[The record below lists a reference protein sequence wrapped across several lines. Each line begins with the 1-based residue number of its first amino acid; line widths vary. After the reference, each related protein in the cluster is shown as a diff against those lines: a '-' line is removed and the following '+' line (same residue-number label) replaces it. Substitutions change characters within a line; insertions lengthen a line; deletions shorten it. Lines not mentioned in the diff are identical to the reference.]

1 MTSLHKTLFT
11 QNPTT
16 LDQLMMCH
24 TGRDHSWKKL
34 ENIEEEGPATVAR
47 EAKTA
52 LPPETPTE
60 TMEFLGRSWS
70 ISAVELT
77 RAFFNNS
84 AADTNS
90 YLLST
95 LVNTNKEDR
104 DDEEDST
111 SMASS
116 RDLLLP
122 HIGGNKTRPP
132 ISPRTGREMK
142 HLYKN
147 MIRGRTMGRR
157 LKDQK
162 EKKKQETRT
171 RNAEIHAA
179 VSVAGVAAVVAA
191 TAESNAIKA
200 AENGVESTE
209 VAIAVASA
217 AALVAT
223 HCIEMAGE
231 IGAGYNQ
238 IATAVSSA
246 TNART
251 NGDVMALTA
260 SAATALRGAAILRS
274 RMERNTENKALLYS
288 TNEHVER
295 EERNVFGAMTF
306 VSRGE
311 ELLKR
316 TRKGDLHWK
325 QVSFNINSNWQV
337 VLKMKSKHVGG
348 TFTKTKKCVVNGVCR
363 EIPEWAHRG
372 RVEKMVERRAY
383 FGVKTVERVIEFE
396 CVNKREKQM
405 WIEGIQQLLNSLE
418 TGSLVFTG
426 NIRA

>member
-16 LDQLMMCH
+16 SLDQLMMCH
-24 TGRDHSWKKL
+24 TGRDNSWKKL
-34 ENIEEEGPATVAR
+34 ENIDEEGPATMMTR
-47 EAKTA
+47 EVKTA

-77 RAFFNNS
+77 KAFFNNS

-90 YLLST
+90 FLLST

-104 DDEEDST
+104 EDEEDST

-116 RDLLLP
+116 RDFLLP
-122 HIGGNKTRPP
+122 QKGNKTSPP
-132 ISPRTGREMK
+132 ITPRTGKEMK
-142 HLYKN
+142 HLYK
-147 MIRGRTMGRR
+147 TMGRR

-191 TAESNAIKA
+191 TAASNAVASAEHA
-200 AENGVESTE
+200 AESTT
-209 VAIAVASA
+209 VAVAVASA
-217 AALVAT
+217 AALIAS
-223 HCIEMAGE
+223 HCIEIAGE

-238 IATAVSSA
+238 IAAAVSSA

-274 RMERNTENKALLYS
+274 RMERNNENKAMLYA
-288 TNEHVER
+288 TKENVEL
-295 EERNVFGAMTF
+295 EERNVFGVMTF

-348 TFTKTKKCVVNGVCR
+348 TFTKTKKCVVSGVCR
-363 EIPEWAHRG
+363 DIPEWAHRG
-372 RVEKMVERRAY
+372 RVEKMVERNAY

-396 CVNKREKQM
+396 CGNKREKQM
-405 WIEGIQQLLNSLE
+405 WIEGTQQLLNSLE
-418 TGSLVFTG
+418 IGSSVHWKH
-426 NIRA
+426 

>member
-11 QNPTT
+11 Q
-16 LDQLMMCH
+16 DQLMMCH
-24 TGRDHSWKKL
+24 TGRDNSWKKL
-34 ENIEEEGPATVAR
+34 ENIDEEGPAMVSTRGEV
-47 EAKTA
+47 KTA

-90 YLLST
+90 FLLST
-95 LVNTNKEDR
+95 LVNTNREDR
-104 DDEEDST
+104 EDEEDST

-116 RDLLLP
+116 RDFLLP
-122 HIGGNKTRPP
+122 QIGNKTSPP
-132 ISPRTGREMK
+132 ITPRTGKEMK
-142 HLYKN
+142 HLYKS
-147 MIRGRTMGRR
+147 MIRGKTMGRR

-191 TAESNAIKA
+191 TAASNAVA
-200 AENGVESTE
+200 SAEHAGESTT
-209 VAIAVASA
+209 VAVAVASA
-217 AALVAT
+217 AALIAS

-274 RMERNTENKALLYS
+274 RMERNYKESKAMIYATKES
-288 TNEHVER
+288 VEL
-295 EERNVFGAMTF
+295 EDRNVFGAMTF

-348 TFTKTKKCVVNGVCR
+348 TFTKTKKCVVSGVCR
-363 EIPEWAHRG
+363 DIPEWAHRG
-372 RVEKMVERRAY
+372 RVEKMMERRAY

-396 CVNKREKQM
+396 CGNKREKQM

-418 TGSLVFTG
+418 IGSSVHHWEH
-426 NIRA
+426 

>member
-11 QNPTT
+11 HNPTT

-24 TGRDHSWKKL
+24 TGKDSSWKKL
-34 ENIEEEGPATVAR
+34 ENIEEEGPATVAL
-47 EAKTA
+47 EVKTA

-77 RAFFNNS
+77 KAFFNNS

-90 YLLST
+90 FLLST
-95 LVNTNKEDR
+95 IVNTNKEVR
-104 DDEEDST
+104 EDEEDST

-122 HIGGNKTRPP
+122 HIGNKTSPP

-142 HLYKN
+142 HLYKS
-147 MIRGRTMGRR
+147 MVRGRTMGRR

-179 VSVAGVAAVVAA
+179 VSVAGVAAAVAA
-191 TAESNAIKA
+191 NAASNAVAA
-200 AENGVESTE
+200 AEHTVESTA
-209 VAIAVASA
+209 VAAAVASA
-217 AALVAT
+217 AALIAS

-238 IATAVSSA
+238 IETAVSSA

-260 SAATALRGAAILRS
+260 SAATALRGAAILRA
-274 RMERNTENKALLYS
+274 RMERNNENKAMLYA
-288 TNEHVER
+288 TKENVER

-325 QVSFNINSNWQV
+325 QVSFNINSNWQI
-337 VLKMKSKHVGG
+337 GG
-348 TFTKTKKCVVNGVCR
+348 VVNGVCR
-363 EIPEWAHRG
+363 DIPEWAYRGG
-372 RVEKMVERRAY
+372 RVEKMVESRAY

-396 CVNKREKQM
+396 CVNKKEKQM
-405 WIEGIQQLLNSLE
+405 WIEGIQQLLSSLE
-418 TGSLVFTG
+418 TGSIVFTG
-426 NIRA
+426 KH

>member
-1 MTSLHKTLFT
+1 
-11 QNPTT
+11 
-16 LDQLMMCH
+16 MMCH
-24 TGRDHSWKKL
+24 AGKDSSWKKL
-34 ENIEEEGPATVAR
+34 ENIEEEGPATMALEV
-47 EAKTA
+47 KTA

-77 RAFFNNS
+77 KAFFSNS

-90 YLLST
+90 FLLST
-95 LVNTNKEDR
+95 IVNTNKEVR
-104 DDEEDST
+104 EDEEDST

-122 HIGGNKTRPP
+122 HIGNKTTSPP

-142 HLYKN
+142 HLYKS
-147 MIRGRTMGRR
+147 MVRGRTMGRR

-179 VSVAGVAAVVAA
+179 VSVAGVAAAVAA
-191 TAESNAIKA
+191 NAASNAVA
-200 AENGVESTE
+200 ASEHTVESTA
-209 VAIAVASA
+209 VAAAVASA
-217 AALVAT
+217 AALIAS

-238 IATAVSSA
+238 IETAVSSA

-260 SAATALRGAAILRS
+260 SAATALRGAAILRA
-274 RMERNTENKALLYS
+274 RMERNNNENKAMLYA
-288 TNEHVER
+288 TKENVER

-348 TFTKTKKCVVNGVCR
+348 TFTKTKKCVINGVCR
-363 EIPEWAHRG
+363 DIPEWDYRGG
-372 RVEKMVERRAY
+372 RVDKMVERRAY

-405 WIEGIQQLLNSLE
+405 WIEGIQQLLSSLE
-418 TGSLVFTG
+418 TGSIVFTG
-426 NIRA
+426 KH

>member
-24 TGRDHSWKKL
+24 TVRDSPWKKL
-34 ENIEEEGPATVAR
+34 ENIAEEESPMTTVAR
-47 EAKTA
+47 EVKTA

-90 YLLST
+90 YLLSN
-95 LVNTNKEDR
+95 LVNTNKEVR
-104 DDEEDST
+104 EDEEDST

-122 HIGGNKTRPP
+122 HIGNKRSPP

-142 HLYKN
+142 HLYKS
-147 MIRGRTMGRR
+147 MIKGRTMGRR
-157 LKDQK
+157 IKDQK

-191 TAESNAIKA
+191 NAASNAIA
-200 AENGVESTE
+200 TAEHTVESSKVA
-209 VAIAVASA
+209 VAIASA
-217 AALVAT
+217 AALIAS
-223 HCIEMAGE
+223 HCIEIAGE

-238 IATAVSSA
+238 IETAVSSA
-246 TNART
+246 TNAKT

-260 SAATALRGAAILRS
+260 SAATALRGAAILRT
-274 RMERNTENKALLYS
+274 RMERNNENKSIQYLAK
-288 TNEHVER
+288 EK
-295 EERNVFGAMTF
+295 EESEDRNVFGVMTF

-325 QVSFNINSNWQV
+325 QVSFNINSNLQV

-363 EIPEWAHRG
+363 DILEWAERG
-372 RVEKMVERRAY
+372 RVEKMGEQRAY
-383 FGVKTVERVIEFE
+383 FGVKTAERVIEFE
-396 CVNKREKQM
+396 CVNKREKQK
-405 WIEGIQQLLNSLE
+405 WVEGIQQLLNSLE
-418 TGSLVFTG
+418 TGTCVHWS
-426 NIRA
+426 

>member
-11 QNPTT
+11 HNPTT

-24 TGRDHSWKKL
+24 TGKDSSWKKL
-34 ENIEEEGPATVAR
+34 ENIEEEGPATVAL
-47 EAKTA
+47 EVKTA

-77 RAFFNNS
+77 KAFFNNS

-90 YLLST
+90 FLLST
-95 LVNTNKEDR
+95 IVNTNKEVR
-104 DDEEDST
+104 EDEEDST

-122 HIGGNKTRPP
+122 HIGNKTSPP

-142 HLYKN
+142 HLYKS
-147 MIRGRTMGRR
+147 MVRGRTMGRR
-157 LKDQK
+157 IKDQK

-179 VSVAGVAAVVAA
+179 VSVAGVAAAVAA
-191 TAESNAIKA
+191 NAASNAVAA
-200 AENGVESTE
+200 AEHTVESTA
-209 VAIAVASA
+209 VAAAVASA
-217 AALVAT
+217 AALIAS

-238 IATAVSSA
+238 IETAVSSA
-246 TNART
+246 TNARS

-260 SAATALRGAAILRS
+260 SAATALRGAAILRA
-274 RMERNTENKALLYS
+274 RMERNNENKAMLYA
-288 TNEHVER
+288 TKENVER

-363 EIPEWAHRG
+363 DIPEWAYRGG
-372 RVEKMVERRAY
+372 RVEKMVESRAY

-396 CVNKREKQM
+396 CVNKKEKQM
-405 WIEGIQQLLNSLE
+405 WIEGIQQLLSSLE
-418 TGSLVFTG
+418 TGSIVFTG
-426 NIRA
+426 KH

>member
-24 TGRDHSWKKL
+24 TGRDNSWKKL
-34 ENIEEEGPATVAR
+34 ENIDEECPATVAR
-47 EAKTA
+47 EVKTA

-84 AADTNS
+84 TADTNS
-90 YLLST
+90 FLLST
-95 LVNTNKEDR
+95 IVNTNKEER
-104 DDEEDST
+104 EDEEDST

-122 HIGGNKTRPP
+122 RIGNKTSPP
-132 ISPRTGREMK
+132 ITPRTGREMK
-142 HLYKN
+142 HMYKS
-147 MIRGRTMGRR
+147 MIKGRTMGRR

-162 EKKKQETRT
+162 EKKKQENRT

-191 TAESNAIKA
+191 TAASNAIA
-200 AENGVESTE
+200 SAEHAVESTT
-209 VAIAVASA
+209 VAVAVASA
-217 AALVAT
+217 AALIAS

-274 RMERNTENKALLYS
+274 RMERNNENKAMLYA
-288 TNEHVER
+288 TKDQNVEL
-295 EERNVFGAMTF
+295 EEKNVFGAMTF

-363 EIPEWAHRG
+363 DIPEWAHRG

-405 WIEGIQQLLNSLE
+405 WIEGIQQLINSLE
-418 TGSLVFTG
+418 TGSSVLWKH
-426 NIRA
+426 

>member
-16 LDQLMMCH
+16 LDQLMMSH
-24 TGRDHSWKKL
+24 TGRDCSWKKL

-47 EAKTA
+47 EVKTA

-90 YLLST
+90 FLLST

-104 DDEEDST
+104 EDEDDST

-122 HIGGNKTRPP
+122 HIGNKTSPP
-132 ISPRTGREMK
+132 ISPRTGKEMK
-142 HLYKN
+142 HLYKS
-147 MIRGRTMGRR
+147 MIKGRTMGRR

-179 VSVAGVAAVVAA
+179 VSVASVAAVVAA
-191 TAESNAIKA
+191 TAASNAIA
-200 AENGVESTE
+200 SSENAGESTK
-209 VAIAVASA
+209 VAVAVASA
-217 AALVAT
+217 AALIAS

-238 IATAVSSA
+238 IETAVSSA
-246 TNART
+246 TNAKT
-251 NGDVMALTA
+251 NGDIMALTA

-274 RMERNTENKALLYS
+274 RMERNKENKALVYS
-288 TNEHVER
+288 TKENVER

-363 EIPEWAHRG
+363 DIPEWTHRG
-372 RVEKMVERRAY
+372 RVENMVERRAY

-418 TGSLVFTG
+418 TGSLVYTG
-426 NIRA
+426 NI

>member
-24 TGRDHSWKKL
+24 TGRDNSWKKL
-34 ENIEEEGPATVAR
+34 ENIDEEGPSTVAR
-47 EAKTA
+47 EVRTA

-60 TMEFLGRSWS
+60 MMEFLGRSWS

-84 AADTNS
+84 TADTNS
-90 YLLST
+90 FLLST
-95 LVNTNKEDR
+95 IVNTNKEDR
-104 DDEEDST
+104 EDEEDST

-122 HIGGNKTRPP
+122 HVGNKTSPP
-132 ISPRTGREMK
+132 ITPRTGREMK
-142 HLYKN
+142 HLYKS

-191 TAESNAIKA
+191 TAASNAIAA
-200 AENGVESTE
+200 AEDAVESTT
-209 VAIAVASA
+209 VAAAVASA
-217 AALVAT
+217 AALIAS
-223 HCIEMAGE
+223 HCIEIAGE

-251 NGDVMALTA
+251 NGDIMALTA

-274 RMERNTENKALLYS
+274 RMERNNENKAMLYA
-288 TNEHVER
+288 TKEHVVEM

-325 QVSFNINSNWQV
+325 QV

-363 EIPEWAHRG
+363 DIPEWAHRG
-372 RVEKMVERRAY
+372 RADKMVERRAY

-396 CVNKREKQM
+396 CGNKREKQM

-418 TGSLVFTG
+418 IGSSVQWKH
-426 NIRA
+426 